1 VFSFYT
7 RLYEL
12 SSKKFQLF
20 FLLAPE
26 ASPDDTTFAGQS
38 GYFLIKEATKV
49 AGRWEK
55 IAAERSA
62 EEMERFAYLRLLTR
76 ALGISH
82 EVLADRL
89 GFVRPFDAQEALRG
103 RREHTADEIAIELL
117 DAWRAS
123 RRKYLDAAR
132 YMDSLLAELD
142 ESTPDQV

>member
-1 VFSFYT
+1 M
-7 RLYEL
+7 
-12 SSKKFQLF
+12 
-20 FLLAPE
+20 
-26 ASPDDTTFAGQS
+26 
-38 GYFLIKEATKV
+38 

-55 IAAERSA
+55 IAAARSA
-62 EEMERFAYLRLLTR
+62 EEMEHFAHLRLITR

-103 RREHTADEIAIELL
+103 RREHSVDEIAIELL

-132 YMDSLLAELD
+132 YMDSLSAED
-142 ESTPDQV
+142 DPAPDQV